1 MSDQPLDFQGYGA
14 ARDERLTHIRDM
26 IEIEAAQRDGAAF
39 RMAIDIIEA
48 DAEMAKNM
56 LVETNP
62 SDWGSIAAYQAQVR
76 AARLIGN
83 FLKQIIGRGQ
93 AAEASLR
100 HDSMIG
106 QEDV

>member
-1 MSDQPLDFQGYGA
+1 MSDDAYIYA
-14 ARDERLTHIRDM
+14 RARDERLSHIRDM

-39 RMAIDIIEA
+39 RMAIDIIES

-76 AARLIGN
+76 AARLIKN
-83 FLKQIIGRGQ
+83 FLQQIINRGQ
-93 AAEASLR
+93 DAEISLR
-100 HDSMIG
+100 QDVAVG
-106 QEDV
+106 PEDV